1 MVLRLDPAIPLVWR
15 DLHTLQFGVDPA
27 IAVLERMTRGQERLV
42 AALTKGVT
50 TTGLRML
57 AAEGEVSA
65 RQRDE
70 LLARLTPCL
79 LSSGQPTVRSAGQAA
94 GASARGAIVLGS
106 GPLALGLARLL
117 EEAGLRP
124 REAPRRPGLVVL
136 VADRVLAP
144 ADHRTWLQRDIPHL
158 PVVVGDTSVTVGPL
172 VVPGASACLHCAFL
186 HRRDADA
193 AWPAIA
199 AQLATLPA
207 PAPHPLRTATAV
219 ALAGRVVD
227 AFLGSV
233 TDGGVAD
240 GSSSGS
246 DGSSGDRTNIGEPG
260 RAARGR
266 VWPIQHQVDRD
277 SARLVP
283 PHPVGRG
290 AAPPVRDWAPGYAS
304 ATPRPTSAA
313 RASAGRA

>member
-15 DLHTLQFGVDPA
+15 NPHTLQFGVDPA

-42 AALTKGVT
+42 AALAKGVT

-79 LSSGQPTVRSAGQAA
+79 LSSGQPAGRSAG
-94 GASARGAIVLGS
+94 GAIVLGS

-117 EEAGLRP
+117 DEAGLRP

-158 PVVVGDTSVTVGPL
+158 PVVVGDTSVKVGPL

-246 DGSSGDRTNIGEPG
+246 DGCSGDRTNIGEPG
-260 RAARGR
+260 REWRIEGDGSSVSERA
-266 VWPIQHQVDRD
+266 VT
-277 SARLVP
+277 
-283 PHPVGRG
+283 PHPECRC
-290 AAPPVRDWAPGYAS
+290 ATPPGNDWAPADAS
-304 ATPRPTSAA
+304 ATPRPTSAG
-313 RASAGRA
+313 RVSAVHA

>member
-15 DLHTLQFGVDPA
+15 DPHTLQFGVDPA

-42 AALTKGVT
+42 AALAKGVT

-79 LSSGQPTVRSAGQAA
+79 QSPGQAA
-94 GASARGAIVLGS
+94 GAPARGAVVRGA

-117 EEAGLRP
+117 DEVGLR
-124 REAPRRPGLVVL
+124 RRDAPERPGLVVL

-144 ADHRTWLQRDIPHL
+144 ADHRAWLQRDIPHL
-158 PVVVGDTSVTVGPL
+158 PVVAGDTSITVGPL

-207 PAPHPLRTATAV
+207 PAPHPLRTAGAV
-219 ALAGRVVD
+219 ALAGRVVH
-227 AFLGSV
+227 AFLG
-233 TDGGVAD
+233 GVA
-240 GSSSGS
+240 GVG
-246 DGSSGDRTNIGEPG
+246 GRSGDRGDRGDRTSIGEPG
-260 RAARGR
+260 REWRIEGDGSSVSERA
-266 VWPIQHQVDRD
+266 VT
-277 SARLVP
+277 
-283 PHPVGRG
+283 PHPECRC
-290 AAPPVRDWAPGYAS
+290 ATPPGNDWAPADAS
-304 ATPRPTSAA
+304 APPRPTSAG
-313 RASAGRA
+313 RASAVHA